1 MVSEN
6 EREGAQQ
13 RRPRSARTSRSR
25 TTTALRAIDAALG
38 ALLLVQML
46 QQYQS
51 STLHAWLGAAF
62 CALLIAHAVLHR
74 RWFAALTY
82 GGWTALR
89 AVQTAAVA
97 LCLAYGAA
105 LAVSGACLSGAV
117 IDLMGWRDGG
127 ALAQRVHL
135 MASYGGLAAFALHV
149 GIQAHMRMRRMRKK
163 RVSLSSPQR
172 ALTGAAALLVAV
184 AGAACFAHLDLWT
197 FITGAAHFAFV
208 DTSVPAPATLLEF
221 VLAGAMIAELGYA
234 LACVASI
241 ARTAPNGNP
250 VPHGRSTR

>member
-1 MVSEN
+1 MVPEN

-25 TTTALRAIDAALG
+25 TTAALRAIDAALG

-51 STLHAWLGAAF
+51 STLHAWLGVAF

-74 RWFAALTY
+74 RWFAALTH

-105 LAVSGACLSGAV
+105 LAASGACLSDAV
-117 IDLMGWRDGG
+117 IDLMGWKDGG
-127 ALAQRVHL
+127 ALAQSVHF
-135 MASYGGLAAFALHV
+135 MASYGGLAAFALHAGV
-149 GIQAHMRMRRMRKK
+149 QAHMRMRKK

-234 LACVASI
+234 LACAASI